1 MRYKIQ
7 ADARLF
13 GFTLTSTE
21 WPMWC
26 DVNQNVKSFQR
37 KLKLWAI
44 FQFKVISIITSVNES
59 LTIAWKIQKTCI
71 IWANH

>member
-44 FQFKVISIITSVNES
+44 FQFKVI
-59 LTIAWKIQKTCI
+59 
-71 IWANH
+71 